1 MKRILIPVIGLLIF
15 LFSYAQT
22 EITKVSTEQEITKLM
37 NDWMRALMKKDTKT
51 LDKLMA
57 PEFTISNVSKRYF
70 DKPETTKE
78 DWMYNTDNLKVD
90 SIHYIKMKVYVA
102 DNVAVVKS
110 TFYFAGSRRYGVASP
125 EPGKNSPEFTPFID
139 STTILVDTW
148 IKRKQ
153 GWQVF
158 NRLRVDD
165 PTAK

>member
-1 MKRILIPVIGLLIF
+1 MKQFIIPLIGLSLF
-15 LFSYAQT
+15 LLSGAQT
-22 EITKVSTEQEITKLM
+22 ETTHVSAEQEITKLM
-37 NDWMRALMKKDTKT
+37 NDWMKALMFKDTKT

-57 PEFTISNVSKRYF
+57 PEFTISNVSKRFF

-78 DWMYNTDNLKVD
+78 SWMNNTENLKVD
-90 SIHYIKMKVYVA
+90 SIHYIRMKVYVA

-110 TFYFAGSRRYGVASP
+110 TFYFQGSRRYGVSSP
-125 EPGKNSPEFTPFID
+125 DPGKNSPEFTPFID

-148 IKRKQ
+148 IRRKQ

-165 PTAK
+165 PTSK